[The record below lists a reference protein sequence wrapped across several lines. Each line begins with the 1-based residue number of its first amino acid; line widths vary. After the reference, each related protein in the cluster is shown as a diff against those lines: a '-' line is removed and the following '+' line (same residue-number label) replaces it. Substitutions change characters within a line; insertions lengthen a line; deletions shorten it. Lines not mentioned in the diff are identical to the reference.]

1 MCVGVGLFSQ
11 VTSDRMRSNGPKLHQ
26 GRVRLDIRKH
36 LFSKREVRYWHR
48 LPREVEKSP
57 SLEVFNMEMH
67 Y

>member
-11 VTSDRMRSNGPKLHQ
+11 VTSDRMRSNGLKLCQ
-26 GRVRLDIRKH
+26 RRFRLDIREK
-36 LFSKREVRYWHR
+36 LLLREVRYWHR